1 MSGIKLS
8 GFARLDAPAQENALR
23 ELSQPNGALT
33 RFQERIAAFEKQ
45 YGMSSAEMI
54 RQLSDGSLDETWDIC
69 QWLFFLRHRD
79 SRAGAARAE

>member
-23 ELSQPNGALT
+23 ELSRPNGAAA
-33 RFQERIAAFEKQ
+33 RIQERIVAFEEQ

-54 RQLSDGSLDETWDIC
+54 RRLSDGLLDESWDIC

-79 SRAGAARAE
+79 NRAGAPHAE